1 MPLNA
6 TRLLAIRHGETAWNV
21 DTRIQGHLDVAL
33 NETGLAQAARLA
45 RALAAR
51 GEPIAAIY
59 SSDLQ
64 RAWDTARALAEAT
77 GAPLVAHAGLRER
90 HFGHLQGLTYAAI
103 AEQRP
108 EDAARWRGRDP
119 HWVPEGGESLA
130 ALHARVLETVHAL
143 AAAHPGEQIAI
154 VSHGGVL
161 DSLYRA
167 AVGIE
172 LTAPRTWKITN
183 TAVHRFLR
191 TDEGF
196 GLLAWGD
203 TSHLD
208 EADAVLDERAG

>member
-90 HFGHLQGLTYAAI
+90 HFGHLQGLT
-103 AEQRP
+103 
-108 EDAARWRGRDP
+108 
-119 HWVPEGGESLA
+119 
-130 ALHARVLETVHAL
+130 
-143 AAAHPGEQIAI
+143 
-154 VSHGGVL
+154 
-161 DSLYRA
+161 
-167 AVGIE
+167 
-172 LTAPRTWKITN
+172 
-183 TAVHRFLR
+183 
-191 TDEGF
+191 
-196 GLLAWGD
+196 
-203 TSHLD
+203 
-208 EADAVLDERAG
+208 

>member
-1 MPLNA
+1 MPLNM
-6 TRLLAIRHGETAWNV
+6 TRILAIRHGETAWNV
-21 DTRIQGHLDVAL
+21 DTRIQGHLDIAL
-33 NETGLAQAARLA
+33 NDTGRGQAARLA

-51 GEPIAAIY
+51 GEPLAAVY

-77 GAPLVAHAGLRER
+77 GAPLVPHTGLRER
-90 HFGHLQGLTYAAI
+90 HFGRLQGLTYADI
-103 AEQRP
+103 AARHP
-108 EDAARWRGRDP
+108 EDAQRWRMRDP
-119 HWVPEGGESLA
+119 HWVPEGGESLH
-130 ALHARVLETVHAL
+130 ALHQRVLQTVHAL

-172 LTAPRTWKITN
+172 LSAPRTWKITN

-191 TDEGF
+191 SGEALT
-196 GLLAWGD
+196 LLAWGD